1 MWPNLPI
8 EDWLGTW
15 EELYFE
21 LFSVD
26 TLVGFSLLRKIMFGK
41 SYLEESIKYM
51 YENCYKT

>member
-8 EDWLGTW
+8 EDRLGTW

-26 TLVGFSLLRKIMFGK
+26 TLVGFSLLRTIMFGK
-41 SYLEESIKYM
+41 AYLEESIKYM

>member
-1 MWPNLPI
+1 MWPNLLI
-8 EDWLGTW
+8 EDRLGTW

-21 LFSVD
+21 LFTVD
-26 TLVGFSLLRKIMFGK
+26 TLVGFSLLRTIMFGK